1 MFVNI
6 HQKYMIEE
14 IIKTDVSPL
23 FINESGI
30 NSLSI
35 MDQQKVHQ
43 LPVIDLQKNFLGIVN
58 DEIIMELEDLN
69 DPLFV
74 LKNKFIFKFIFKDS
88 HMFEAMKIISQNHL
102 ANLPVVDK
110 NYNYIGLISIVDVL
124 NGFNIYDDFMSNKFI
139 IVISSTPKNYILSEI
154 YRIIEDNNGI
164 VNKFWRVI
172 KNDKVELNLIIDS
185 ERKERIIRALERYNY
200 KISACFFENDNKDNF
215 DDNFESLYKYLN
227 P

>member
-1 MFVNI
+1 
-6 HQKYMIEE
+6 MIED

-23 FINESGI
+23 YINESGI

-35 MDQQKVHQ
+35 MDQLKVNQ
-43 LPVIDLQKNFLGIVN
+43 LPVIDLQKNFLGIIN

-74 LKNKFIFKFIFKDS
+74 LKKKFDFKFILRGS
-88 HMFEAMKIISQNHL
+88 HLFEAMKIISQNNL
-102 ANLPVVDK
+102 VNLPVVDK
-110 NYNYIGLISIVDVL
+110 NYNYIGLISIIDVL
-124 NGFNIYDDFMSNKFI
+124 KAFNIYDDYISNKFI
-139 IVISSTPKNYILSEI
+139 IVISSTQKNYILSEI

-200 KISACFFENDNKDNF
+200 KISACFFDYDIKDNF
-215 DDNFESLYKYLN
+215 EDNFESLYKYLN

>member
-1 MFVNI
+1 
-6 HQKYMIEE
+6 MIEE

>member
-1 MFVNI
+1 
-6 HQKYMIEE
+6 MIEE

-58 DEIIMELEDLN
+58 DETIMELEDLN

-74 LKNKFIFKFIFKDS
+74 LKNKFNFQFIFKDS

-139 IVISSTPKNYILSEI
+139 IVISSTPKIIYFLKYI
-154 YRIIEDNNGI
+154 
-164 VNKFWRVI
+164 
-172 KNDKVELNLIIDS
+172 
-185 ERKERIIRALERYNY
+185 
-200 KISACFFENDNKDNF
+200 
-215 DDNFESLYKYLN
+215 ESLKTIMEL
-227 P
+227 

>member
-1 MFVNI
+1 
-6 HQKYMIEE
+6 MIED

-23 FINESGI
+23 CINESGI

-35 MDQQKVHQ
+35 MDQLKVNQ
-43 LPVIDLQKNFLGIVN
+43 LPVIDLQKNFLGIIN

-74 LKNKFIFKFIFKDS
+74 LKKKFDFKFIFKGS
-88 HMFEAMKIISQNHL
+88 HLFEAMKIISQNHL

-110 NYNYIGLISIVDVL
+110 NYNYIGLISIIDVL
-124 NGFNIYDDFMSNKFI
+124 RAFNIYDDYMSNKFV
-139 IVISSTPKNYILSEI
+139 IVISSTKKNYILSEI

-200 KISACFFENDNKDNF
+200 KISACFFENDIKDNF
-215 DDNFESLYKYLN
+215 EDNFESLYKYLN

>member
-1 MFVNI
+1 
-6 HQKYMIEE
+6 MIEE

-58 DEIIMELEDLN
+58 DETIMELEDLN

-74 LKNKFIFKFIFKDS
+74 LKNKFNFQFIFKDS

-200 KISACFFENDNKDNF
+200 KISACFFENDKKNNF

>member
-1 MFVNI
+1 
-6 HQKYMIEE
+6 MIED
-14 IIKTDVSPL
+14 IIKIDVSPL
-23 FINESGI
+23 SINESGI

-43 LPVIDLQKNFLGIVN
+43 LPVIDLQKNFLGIIN

-74 LKNKFIFKFIFKDS
+74 LKNKFDFKFIFKDS
-88 HMFEAMKIISQNHL
+88 HLFEAMKIISQNHL

-110 NYNYIGLISIVDVL
+110 NFNYIGLISIIDIL
-124 NGFNIYDDFMSNKFI
+124 NGFNIYDDYMSNKFI
-139 IVISSTPKNYILSEI
+139 IVISSTQKNYILSEI
-154 YRIIEDNNGI
+154 HRIIEDNNGI

-185 ERKERIIRALERYNY
+185 ERKERIVRALERYNY
-200 KISACFFENDNKDNF
+200 KISACFFENDNKGNF
-215 DDNFESLYKYLN
+215 EDNFESLYKYLN

>member
-1 MFVNI
+1 
-6 HQKYMIEE
+6 MIEE

-74 LKNKFIFKFIFKDS
+74 LKNKFNFQFIFKDS

-200 KISACFFENDNKDNF
+200 KISACFFENDKKNNF

>member
-1 MFVNI
+1 
-6 HQKYMIEE
+6 
-14 IIKTDVSPL
+14 
-23 FINESGI
+23 
-30 NSLSI
+30 
-35 MDQQKVHQ
+35 
-43 LPVIDLQKNFLGIVN
+43 
-58 DEIIMELEDLN
+58 MELEDLN

-74 LKNKFIFKFIFKDS
+74 LKNKFNFQFIFKDS

-139 IVISSTPKNYILSEI
+139 IVISSTPKNILSEI

-200 KISACFFENDNKDNF
+200 KISACFFENDKKNNF